1 MDRTFTQIPT
11 LGGTKLRLARAG
23 WFAAILLSLVLT
35 SFGAMRWKIHQTEVL
50 PAFRAVGLVHD
61 GHGPGGFHVHALDTG
76 PAARAGVTPGVLTA
90 VDGAA
95 VATDATPARV
105 ATMLRGRPKTAVTL
119 TVRAPDGHA
128 ARHTLA
134 REAPPKTTR
143 MTRERAEA
151 LRGAIALVYVIGLL
165 SAAVLL
171 FARRP
176 GDPAALTVSLSL
188 IFVSVGNALAWQG
201 GRDIPE
207 LMPLLRSCVWAGMV
221 LGFWFF
227 CIFPDGR
234 IAPAWT
240 RAWMAAVPVFA
251 AVIEFVAAPR
261 WPPVFFGL
269 IGAGMVLGVVAQ
281 VQRYRRVASATQQ
294 QQTKWVVV
302 GVAAAVVLF
311 VAGGLVVPLV
321 PASVGGRWSAWQDVT
336 GEMLTTWGLL
346 PIPAGLAISLL
357 RYRLWDADA
366 VLSRSAAY
374 ALLTVALAA
383 AWAGMSQAAQGML
396 GGMLGAETGA
406 TAAALAAALTVALF
420 NPAHDRVRN
429 WADRRFMHD
438 LVEFRERLPTVVGD
452 LRETEDLDRLLDVV
466 LARACRAL
474 RCGRAAVFVGDD
486 GQPLA
491 LAAARGVPSDST
503 AGDWPEP
510 KDGDGPVV
518 QDWGDAVFPVRV
530 RLAAERGGTPVR
542 VGWLALGPRPDGSAY
557 GRDELEAL
565 ATIAGP
571 VARAVWI
578 VRARAEHDAELERRL
593 RAAEDELR
601 RTRAEMAALRTGAV
615 SPIP

>member
-11 LGGTKLRLARAG
+11 LTGKRLRLARAA
-23 WFAAILLSLVLT
+23 WIAAVALSLALT
-35 SFGAMRWKIHQTEVL
+35 SFGGWRWKIHQNEVM
-50 PAFRAVGLVHD
+50 PAFRAVGLALD
-61 GHGPGGFHVHALDTG
+61 GHGPRGLRIEATDGG
-76 PAARAGVTPGVLTA
+76 PAARAGVSRGVMVA

-95 VATDATPARV
+95 VPRSATPRQA
-105 ATMLRGRPKTAVTL
+105 AALLRGTARTEVTL
-119 TVRAPDGHA
+119 AVRAPNGA
-128 ARHTLA
+128 
-134 REAPPKTTR
+134 TTR
-143 MTRERAEA
+143 HRVVRQPPAAAGTRTAERSEA
-151 LRGAIALVYVIGLL
+151 LRGAIALVYVIGLV
-165 SAAVLL
+165 SVAVLL

-176 GDPAALTVSLSL
+176 GDPAALTVSLAL
-188 IFVSVGNALAWQG
+188 VFVSVGNALAWQG
-201 GRDIPE
+201 GRDVPE
-207 LMPLLRSCVWAGMV
+207 LMPVLRTCVWAGMV

-240 RAWMAAVPVFA
+240 RAWMAAVPAYA

-269 IGAGMVLGVVAQ
+269 IGAGMVLGVAAQ
-281 VQRYRRVASATQQ
+281 VQRYRRVASATQR

-311 VAGGLVVPLV
+311 VAGGLVVPLI
-321 PASVGGRWSAWQDVT
+321 PAGGGGAWAAWKDVV

-346 PIPAGLAISLL
+346 PIPAGLAVSLL

-383 AWAGMSQAAQGML
+383 TWAGMSQVAQGML
-396 GGMLGAETGA
+396 GGMLGADSGA
-406 TAAALAAALTVALF
+406 TAAGLAAALTVALF
-420 NPAHDRVRN
+420 NPAHDRVRG
-429 WADRRFMHD
+429 WADRRFMQD
-438 LVEFRERLPTVVGD
+438 LVELRERFPTVVGD

-466 LARACRAL
+466 LARVCKAL
-474 RCGRAAVFVGDD
+474 RCERAAVFVGDD
-486 GQPLA
+486 GGTLA
-491 LAAARGVPSDST
+491 LSASRGVPADT
-503 AGDWPEP
+503 AVADWAEP
-510 KDGDGPVV
+510 ADGDVPVT
-518 QDWGDAVFPVRV
+518 QDWSDPVLPVRV

-565 ATIAGP
+565 AMVAGP

-578 VRARAEHDAELERRL
+578 VRARAEQNAELERRL
-593 RAAEDELR
+593 QAAEDELR
-601 RTRAEMAALRTGAV
+601 RTRAELAELRTGA
-615 SPIP
+615 IG